1 MADADRGSE
10 GRSDPPNG
18 YLPLFISARSATD
31 VGAYPPFVT
40 DHHLIGHFS
49 PWLSTRQHKRLKS
62 NNAGAISDN
71 SNNSDDAIQE
81 LDVVGNIS
89 EEETEEEIPGG
100 GKPSP
105 ARTRSVSYKTKCCL
119 FF

>member
-1 MADADRGSE
+1 MQKEFLDMDA
-10 GRSDPPNG
+10 
-18 YLPLFISARSATD
+18 
-31 VGAYPPFVT
+31 
-40 DHHLIGHFS
+40 
-49 PWLSTRQHKRLKS
+49 TRQHKRLRR

-71 SNNSDDAIQE
+71 SNNSDDGIQE

-105 ARTRSVSYKTKCCL
+105 AQTHSVSSKTKCCL
-119 FF
+119 FFKAQERY